1 MAAYRRSTHASFQ
14 AASATCSLVLEVT
27 GGTLWAR
34 AHFTRTATRCEHL
47 PAMFPSLSK
56 HLDQGREA
64 IKPREVTLKNSLI
77 CPQQEYFPLVFL
89 FFLFLNYAKD
99 SLARIAQIFSDKE
112 GKEKTHLKPV
122 TSFKVSTVS
131 STDSG
136 TSVGHNCR

>member
-77 CPQQEYFPLVFL
+77 CPQQEYFPFVLFL
-89 FFLFLNYAKD
+89 FFVFKLCKGYARED
-99 SLARIAQIFSDKE
+99 SAEFQ
-112 GKEKTHLKPV
+112 
-122 TSFKVSTVS
+122 
-131 STDSG
+131 
-136 TSVGHNCR
+136 